1 MCGPQFGLSTQNQ
14 GWSWHLDLLEVHFFY
29 LGDFVLCVIEFNA
42 WLINITSIPNIR
54 YCFKVEHLV
63 HFWVSQEKCFIFLGL
78 ITSLLLLLTTCMAFF
93 NVGCPFW
100 QFFIHFLTKKM
111 AIRRKE
117 NLKKKTHIFLVLHKF
132 LYLIHERIVH

>member
-54 YCFKVEHLV
+54 YCSKVEHLV
-63 HFWVSQEKCFIFLGL
+63 HFW
-78 ITSLLLLLTTCMAFF
+78 
-93 NVGCPFW
+93 
-100 QFFIHFLTKKM
+100 
-111 AIRRKE
+111 
-117 NLKKKTHIFLVLHKF
+117 
-132 LYLIHERIVH
+132 